1 MMPSN
6 CVVIVDSGV
15 DTDSSYAH
23 QQCHEQKGE
32 IDCFLSQSCLS
43 PRFVEF
49 SQLNVGC
56 PDAVFAN
63 NGCPDAVL
71 ACSNCF
77 VFVDFGAKS
86 DSDML
91 AALKQIYYFATCH
104 SKASLCSNNIHANQ

>member
-6 CVVIVDSGV
+6 CFVIADSGV
-15 DTDSSYAH
+15 DTDSLYAH

-63 NGCPDAVL
+63 IGCPDAVF

-77 VFVDFGAKS
+77 VIVDSGAKT
-86 DSDML
+86 DSNML
-91 AALKQIYYFATCH
+91 AALNQISFCNF
-104 SKASLCSNNIHANQ
+104 S